1 VILPQEASMTTQ
13 PFYDRDTTR
22 RLIQEA
28 KAQRKYE
35 LQAAADQ
42 ALGAVRW
49 SGVAVA
55 CVACLAVVGV
65 TACAGSVTA
74 GDGGSVVSR

>member
-1 VILPQEASMTTQ
+1 MTTQ

-28 KAQRKYE
+28 KAQRRLE
-35 LQAAADQ
+35 LQAAADH
-42 ALGAVRW
+42 ALSTVRW
-49 SGVAVA
+49 SGVAMA

-65 TACAGSVTA
+65 TACAGSGTA
-74 GDGGSVVSR
+74 GDGDSVVSR

>member
-1 VILPQEASMTTQ
+1 MTTQ
-13 PFYDRDTTR
+13 RFYDRDTTR

-35 LQAAADQ
+35 LQAAADR

-65 TACAGSVTA
+65 TACAGSGTA

>member
-1 VILPQEASMTTQ
+1 MTTQ
-13 PFYDRDTTR
+13 PLYDRDATR

-28 KAQRKYE
+28 KAQRRYE
-35 LQAAADQ
+35 LQAAAEQ

-65 TACAGSVTA
+65 TACAKTGTA
-74 GDGGSVVSR
+74 GSGGSIVAR

>member
-1 VILPQEASMTTQ
+1 
-13 PFYDRDTTR
+13 
-22 RLIQEA
+22 
-28 KAQRKYE
+28 
-35 LQAAADQ
+35 LQAAAEQ

-65 TACAGSVTA
+65 TACAKTGTA
-74 GDGGSVVSR
+74 GSGGSIVAR